1 MRAEAG
7 LESTTRSN
15 LQQVLLTNSS
25 ATGMEERYRE
35 QILEELLTEA
45 RERGI
50 NIHWLEGE
58 LQTLLSYVDRPK
70 DRQHVAVQL
79 MFVAEV
85 LGREGQRNRKLLEWL
100 LSSEGLKIDAGLAL
114 EQVERN
120 ALVSIEAILN
130 DLEEKYRDPI
140 KLSFLE
146 PKEIDQ
152 LINKLVYPDVK
163 ARDISER
170 GIPKLRSHAASLQ
183 KRVDKLRTMVF
194 QQEKYFL
201 ALGSISFGTKRIIAA
216 IAKLASGKGYI
227 EAVDQL
233 VASRSDISP
242 GEARRFLSEKAA
254 PYRLPGGIKLLLEKF
269 EARQQNMFLRREL
282 LHDAKVLFGLHS
294 NSIMRRLRRFAARV
308 QVGDRIQVPSPPPA
322 GMSFGVITVTRIEDG
337 VIYYRAGG
345 FFQRF
350 LPGKEAS
357 IDRQILEESLRG
369 KPELF
374 IDSAAGLEEPHT
386 FSGAQVVDGF
396 FEPQDLGDALN
407 LVLEGSPRV
416 NRLTDYFP
424 DLAGDLRE
432 AGYLEGQVIR
442 VPVGGLLPEAL
453 DSRPLKLFVQDR
465 DDWKVA
471 VQGNFPQGIATFVN
485 DPSVADFVI
494 GDEKFIKTIRR
505 ELSPAKRVFLPVN
518 ERTIYAVTPNLL
530 ANMNVWLSSQEFSP
544 AGWTFVFERVLESE
558 GSAELYA

>member
-1 MRAEAG
+1 M
-7 LESTTRSN
+7 ESTTRSN

-25 ATGMEERYRE
+25 AAGMEERYRE